1 MRRAI
6 GATIST
12 AGNATIQLEYH
23 ARNHVAGRSPDSP
36 TAEIVETPEIIV
48 DMIIDKKNPN
58 TNGAKRAGIT
68 RLPLIRHKT
77 IQSTAYT
84 LLALQWICA
93 ISPHADDRVRY
104 RGTDR

>member
-48 DMIIDKKNPN
+48 DMIIDKKKPEH
-58 TNGAKRAGIT
+58 KRGEAGGY
-68 RLPLIRHKT
+68 H
-77 IQSTAYT
+77 
-84 LLALQWICA
+84 
-93 ISPHADDRVRY
+93 
-104 RGTDR
+104 